1 MKKNL
6 FLITEDEKD
15 RILNMHKKA
24 SLSQYL
30 NEQPDPTTTTT
41 VPGEEGAEE
50 EEEIDVDDKVQDE
63 TDDEQLTGFFSR
75 NPEVT
80 DDIESLMIED
90 GYTEVTDYETET
102 VSCGGDEIERHTN
115 FIVEPMRNFGSKD
128 IKMGSSG
135 EGFGLIRSQS
145 YPFKHVLE
153 VTYQGVPLS
162 KFEDLGGIS
171 VVLLF
176 DTPTE
181 GGDETEVQ
189 NKQNGTRKVFIYQ
202 GEIEYVGDQFIYDR
216 GDDETQFTV
225 CDLYKVF
232 VKVP

>member
-24 SLSQYL
+24 SSKQYL
-30 NEQPDPTTTTT
+30 NEQPEVTTVSTT
-41 VPGEEGAEE
+41 VPGEEEN
-50 EEEIDVDDKVQDE
+50 I
-63 TDDEQLTGFFSR
+63 DDEIEDENQDDTVGFSSR
-75 NPEVT
+75 NSEIT
-80 DDIESLMIED
+80 DDIENLMTED
-90 GYTEVTDYETET
+90 GYVEVTQYETKT
-102 VSCGGDEIERHTN
+102 VDCDGDEIERHTN
-115 FIVEPMRNFGSKD
+115 FIIEPMVNFGNKD
-128 IKMGSSG
+128 IKLGNSG
-135 EGFGLIRSQS
+135 EGFGLIRSTT

-162 KFEDLGGIS
+162 KFEDMGGIS
-171 VVLLF
+171 VLLLF

-181 GGDETEVQ
+181 DGDETEVQ

-202 GEIEYVGDQFIYDR
+202 GELEYVGDQFTFERSDAT
-216 GDDETQFTV
+216 TQFTI

-232 VKVP
+232 VKTP

>member
-24 SLSQYL
+24 SSKQYL
-30 NEQPDPTTTTT
+30 NEQPEVTTVSTT
-41 VPGEEGAEE
+41 VPGEEEN
-50 EEEIDVDDKVQDE
+50 I
-63 TDDEQLTGFFSR
+63 DDEIEDENQDDTVGFSSR
-75 NPEVT
+75 NPEIT
-80 DDIESLMIED
+80 DDIENLMTED
-90 GYTEVTDYETET
+90 GYAEVTQYETKT
-102 VSCGGDEIERHTN
+102 VDCDGDEIERHTN
-115 FIVEPMRNFGSKD
+115 FIIEPMVNFGNKD
-128 IKMGSSG
+128 IKLGNSG
-135 EGFGLIRSQS
+135 EGFGLIRSTT

-162 KFEDLGGIS
+162 KFEDMGGIS
-171 VVLLF
+171 VLLLF

-181 GGDETEVQ
+181 DGDETEVQ

-202 GEIEYVGDQFIYDR
+202 GELEYVGDQFTFERSDAT
-216 GDDETQFTV
+216 TQFTI

-232 VKVP
+232 VKTP

>member
-24 SLSQYL
+24 SSNQYL
-30 NEQPDPTTTTT
+30 NEQSEVTTMTTTE
-41 VPGEEGAEE
+41 PGEEEE
-50 EEEIDVDDKVQDE
+50 AKDENETQDNTEDE
-63 TDDEQLTGFFSR
+63 TQTGFFSR

-80 DDIESLMIED
+80 DDIETLMTED
-90 GYTEVTDYETET
+90 GYVEVSEYETQN
-102 VSCGGDEIERHTN
+102 VDCGGGEIERHTN
-115 FIVEPMRNFGSKD
+115 FIIGPMKELGVKNAKLGN
-128 IKMGSSG
+128 SG
-135 EGFGLIRSQS
+135 EGFGLVRSTT

-162 KFEDLGGIS
+162 RFEDMGGIS
-171 VVLLF
+171 VMLLF

-189 NKQNGTRKVFIYQ
+189 NKQNGTRKAFIYQ
-202 GEIEYVGDQFIYDR
+202 GELEYIGDEFNFERSDS
-216 GDDETQFTV
+216 ETQFTI

-232 VKVP
+232 VKTP

>member
-6 FLITEDEKD
+6 FLIAEDERD

-24 SLSQYL
+24 SSKQYL
-30 NEQPDPTTTTT
+30 NEQSEVTTMTTTE
-41 VPGEEGAEE
+41 PGEEEVNDE
-50 EEEIDVDDKVQDE
+50 DE
-63 TDDEQLTGFFSR
+63 TEDNTENETQTGFFSR

-80 DDIESLMIED
+80 DDIETLMTED
-90 GYTEVTDYETET
+90 GYVEVSDYETQT
-102 VSCGGDEIERHTN
+102 VDCGGDEIERHTN
-115 FIVEPMRNFGSKD
+115 FIIGPMKELGTKNVKLGN
-128 IKMGSSG
+128 SG
-135 EGFGLIRSQS
+135 EGFGLIRSTT

-162 KFEDLGGIS
+162 RFEDMGGIS
-171 VVLLF
+171 VMVLF

-189 NKQNGTRKVFIYQ
+189 NKQNGTRKAFIYQ
-202 GEIEYVGDQFIYDR
+202 GELEYVGDQFNFDR
-216 GDDETQFTV
+216 SDSETQFTI

-232 VKVP
+232 VKTP

>member
-24 SLSQYL
+24 SLKQYL
-30 NEQPDPTTTTT
+30 NEQSEVTTTSTT
-41 VPGEEGAEE
+41 VPGEEEE
-50 EEEIDVDDKVQDE
+50 EVSDE
-63 TDDEQLTGFFSR
+63 TETNDETEEETTGFFSR
-75 NPEVT
+75 NPEMT
-80 DDIESLMIED
+80 EDIENLMTED
-90 GYTEVTDYETET
+90 GYVEVTEYETKN
-102 VSCGGDEIERHTN
+102 VDCNGDEIERHTN
-115 FIVEPMRNFGSKD
+115 FIIGPMKELGSKT
-128 IKMGSSG
+128 IKLGNSG
-135 EGFGLIRSQS
+135 EGFGLIRSTT

-162 KFEDLGGIS
+162 RFEDMGGIS
-171 VVLLF
+171 VLLLF

-189 NKQNGTRKVFIYQ
+189 NKQNGTRKAFIYQ
-202 GEIEYVGDQFIYDR
+202 GELEYIGDQFTFERSDAT
-216 GDDETQFTV
+216 TQFTI

-232 VKVP
+232 VKTP

>member
-6 FLITEDEKD
+6 FLIAEDERD

-24 SLSQYL
+24 SSKQYL
-30 NEQPDPTTTTT
+30 NEQPEVTTMTTTE
-41 VPGEEGAEE
+41 PGEEEVNDE
-50 EEEIDVDDKVQDE
+50 DKTEDNTENE
-63 TDDEQLTGFFSR
+63 TQTGFFSR

-80 DDIESLMIED
+80 DDIETLMTED
-90 GYTEVTDYETET
+90 GYVEVSDYETQT
-102 VSCGGDEIERHTN
+102 VDCDGDEIERHTN
-115 FIVEPMRNFGSKD
+115 FIIGPMKEFGTKNV
-128 IKMGSSG
+128 KLGNSG
-135 EGFGLIRSQS
+135 EGFGLIRSTT

-162 KFEDLGGIS
+162 RFEDMGGIS
-171 VVLLF
+171 VMVLF

-189 NKQNGTRKVFIYQ
+189 NKQNGTRKAFIYQ
-202 GEIEYVGDQFIYDR
+202 GELEYVGDQFNFDR
-216 GDDETQFTV
+216 SDSETQFTI

-232 VKVP
+232 VKTP

>member
-24 SLSQYL
+24 SSKQYL
-30 NEQPDPTTTTT
+30 NEQSDITTITTT
-41 VPGEEGAEE
+41 VPGEEE
-50 EEEIDVDDKVQDE
+50 KVSDETE
-63 TDDEQLTGFFSR
+63 TDDENQEETTGFFSR
-75 NPEVT
+75 NPEIT
-80 DDIESLMIED
+80 EDIENLMTED
-90 GYTEVTDYETET
+90 GYVEVTEYETKMVE
-102 VSCGGDEIERHTN
+102 CGDGEIERHTN
-115 FIVEPMRNFGSKD
+115 FIIEPMKNFGLKD
-128 IKMGSSG
+128 IKLGNSG
-135 EGFGLIRSQS
+135 EGFGLIRSTT

-162 KFEDLGGIS
+162 RFEDMGGIS
-171 VVLLF
+171 VLLLF

-189 NKQNGTRKVFIYQ
+189 NKQNGTRKAFIYQ
-202 GEIEYVGDQFIYDR
+202 GELEYVGDQFTFERSDAT
-216 GDDETQFTV
+216 TQFTI

-232 VKVP
+232 VKTP

>member
-24 SLSQYL
+24 SSKQYL

-41 VPGEEGAEE
+41 TIPGEEGEE
-50 EEEIDVDDKVQDE
+50 ETKVDDKVEDDNEE
-63 TDDEQLTGFFSR
+63 TVGFFSR

-80 DDIESLMIED
+80 DDIESLMLED
-90 GYTEVTDYETET
+90 GYTEVTEYETQT
-102 VSCGGDEIERHTN
+102 VDCGGDEIERHTN
-115 FIVEPMRNFGSKD
+115 FVVEPMKNFGSKD

-135 EGFGLIRSQS
+135 EGFGLIRSTS

-181 GGDETEVQ
+181 DGDETKVQ
-189 NKQNGTRKVFIYQ
+189 NKQNGTRKAFIYQ
-202 GEIEYVGDQFIYDR
+202 GEIEYLGDQFKYDR
-216 GDDETQFTV
+216 GDEETQFTV